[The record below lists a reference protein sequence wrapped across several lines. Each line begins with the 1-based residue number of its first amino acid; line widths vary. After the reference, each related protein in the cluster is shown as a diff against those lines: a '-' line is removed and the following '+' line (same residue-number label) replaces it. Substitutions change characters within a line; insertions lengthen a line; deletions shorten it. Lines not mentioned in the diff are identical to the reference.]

1 MDAGHVDFCAAQVR
15 RHDHDRYLCALF
27 APRAARPALFALYAF
42 NLEIARIRESVSEA
56 MLGEIR
62 LQWWREA
69 IESIDTETPR
79 DHAVVQAL
87 AAARGLSHARL
98 KAIMDARAFDLEDR
112 PPEDMAALE
121 AYAAGTSAELFA
133 LTLEALGVDDPA
145 AALAARHVGIAWAL
159 TGLIRAVGFHG
170 RARRLYLPADLA
182 VKAGLHSEDVFA
194 GRDTPALHAVVGQ
207 VADAARAHLSDARA
221 DAKSV
226 PRRALPALLP
236 GVLATAYLA
245 RIDRADNNPFDPRL
259 AIGPLPR
266 QLRLALAAALGRY

>member
-1 MDAGHVDFCAAQVR
+1 MDAGHADICAAQVR
-15 RHDHDRYLCALF
+15 RHDHDRYLCTLF

-42 NLEIARIRESVSEA
+42 NLEIARIPESVSEA

-69 IESIDTETPR
+69 IESIDAGEPR
-79 DHAVVQAL
+79 DHPVVHAL
-87 AAARGLSHARL
+87 AARL

-121 AYAAGTSAELFA
+121 SYAAGTSAELFA
-133 LTLEALGVDDPA
+133 LALEALGVDDTA

-159 TGLIRAVGFHG
+159 TGLIRAIGFHG

-182 VKAGLHSEDVFA
+182 VTAGLHSEDVFS
-194 GRDTPALHAVVGQ
+194 GRDTPALRAVVRQ
-207 VADAARAHLSDARA
+207 VADVARAHLRDARA

-236 GVLATAYLA
+236 GVLATGYLA
-245 RIDRADNNPFDPRL
+245 RIDRADHNPFDPRL
-259 AIGPLPR
+259 VIGPLPR
-266 QLRLALAAALGRY
+266 QFRLALSAALGRY

>member
-1 MDAGHVDFCAAQVR
+1 MDAGHADTCAAQVR
-15 RHDHDRYLCALF
+15 RHDHDRYLCTLF

-42 NLEIARIRESVSEA
+42 NLEIARVRESVSEA

-69 IESIDTETPR
+69 IESIDTGTPR
-79 DHAVVQAL
+79 DHAVVQSL
-87 AAARGLSHARL
+87 AAAPSLSHARL
-98 KAIMDARAFDLEDR
+98 MALIEARAFDLEDR

-145 AALAARHVGIAWAL
+145 AALAARHVGITWAL

-182 VKAGLHSEDVFA
+182 VQAGLRSEDVFS
-194 GRDTPALHAVVGQ
+194 GRDTPALRAVVRQ
-207 VADAARAHLSDARA
+207 VADAARAHLATARA

-226 PRRALPALLP
+226 PRGALPALLP

-245 RIDRADNNPFDPRL
+245 RIDRADHNPFDPRL

-266 QLRLALAAALGRY
+266 QLRLALSAALGRF

>member
-1 MDAGHVDFCAAQVR
+1 MDAGHADICAAQVR
-15 RHDHDRYLCALF
+15 QHDHDRYLCTLF
-27 APRAARPALFALYAF
+27 APRSARPALFALYAF
-42 NLEIARIRESVSEA
+42 NLEIARIRESVSEP

-69 IESIDTETPR
+69 IESIVTGTPR

-87 AAARGLSHARL
+87 AAAPSLSHARL
-98 KAIMDARAFDLEDR
+98 TALIEARAFDLEDR

-170 RARRLYLPADLA
+170 RARRLYLPAESA
-182 VKAGLHSEDVFA
+182 VKAGLHSEDVFS
-194 GRDTPALHAVVGQ
+194 GRDTPALRAVVRQ
-207 VADAARAHLSDARA
+207 VADAARAHLRDARA

-236 GVLATAYLA
+236 GALATAYLA

-266 QLRLALAAALGRY
+266 QFRLALAAALGRF